1 MPVPVDLIRQ
11 LCRQRLRLRLS
22 QRGVAMRV
30 GIDKATVGRWERRA
44 ENPRLDSFCAWAE
57 ELGYDIVLVAAL
69 ASARRA
75 SLVLGDEGAARC
87 LGDGVPEDRF

>member
-1 MPVPVDLIRQ
+1 MAVPVDLIRQ
-11 LCRQRLRLRLS
+11 LCRLRLRLS
-22 QRGVAMRV
+22 QRGLAMRV
-30 GIDKATVGRWERRA
+30 GVDKTSLQRWERRKMEPA
-44 ENPRLDSFCAWAE
+44 LGGFCAWAE
-57 ELGYDIVLVAAL
+57 ELGYDIALVPAS